1 MKVEVVNHLAGVV
14 SLVDAKAVPALRDA
28 FARRH
33 LRGGLEH
40 GADHPVSIGRQAIKM
55 SEVLVRDHQ

>member
-1 MKVEVVNHLAGVV
+1 VV
-14 SLVDAKAVPALRDA
+14 SLVDAEAVPALPDA

-40 GADHPVSIGRQAIKM
+40 AADHPVSLGRQTIKIGEM
-55 SEVLVRDHQ
+55 LIRDNQ

>member
-1 MKVEVVNHLAGVV
+1 MEMEVVNHLAGVV
-14 SLVDAKAVPALRDA
+14 SLVDAEAVPALPDA

-40 GADHPVSIGRQAIKM
+40 GANHPVSLGRQAIKIG
-55 SEVLVRDHQ
+55 EVLVRDNQ